1 MSKGATARQSDF
13 HDNEMF
19 SSWNQF
25 WFRPED
31 VDSLANVRGGLALL
45 AILFFLSAWSDV
57 SFWYVDG
64 PFTVQNV
71 SSFLASGDLESAGR
85 WIISPLFFSSAAWFY
100 YGYLAVGILAAVL
113 VILGRGGRTMAF
125 ALWLL
130 VIGWANRSMVLSG
143 LAESLLSLGL
153 FATAIAPPRAWRPW
167 ISGSATEPS
176 AYGWTSRFSGR
187 LLATQITVVGL
198 ATFVTML
205 AGNVWFNGIGAYA
218 LAAPAQDR
226 TIDWTASGSPLIY
239 GFVHESLTHL
249 MVIALP
255 LGFAMAWGRKTNR
268 IGQAVLLA
276 WCLSVALLGSHWL
289 YAATFAAMVM
299 AIRPVVDPP
308 IVNVKG

>member
-1 MSKGATARQSDF
+1 MSKGAGTQLSDARDEGMR
-13 HDNEMF
+13 HPWD
-19 SSWNQF
+19 QF
-25 WFRPED
+25 WFRPD
-31 VDSLANVRGGLALL
+31 SVDSIANVRGGLAVL

-57 SFWYVDG
+57 AFWYVDG
-64 PFTVQNV
+64 PFAVQNV
-71 SSFLASGDLESAGR
+71 SSFLASGDLKAAGR
-85 WIISPLFFSSAAWFY
+85 WIISPLFFSSAAWLY

-153 FATAIAPPRAWRPW
+153 FAAAIAPPCAWRPW
-167 ISGSATEPS
+167 PLGSTKQQA
-176 AYGWTSRFSGR
+176 AYSWASRFAGR

-198 ATFVTML
+198 STFVTML

-255 LGFAMAWGRKTNR
+255 LGFAMAWGKKTNR

-276 WCLSVALLGSHWL
+276 WCLAVALLGSHWL
-289 YAATFAAMVM
+289 YAATFAVMVL
-299 AIRPVVDPP
+299 AIRPAIDSPP
-308 IVNVKG
+308 PVASD